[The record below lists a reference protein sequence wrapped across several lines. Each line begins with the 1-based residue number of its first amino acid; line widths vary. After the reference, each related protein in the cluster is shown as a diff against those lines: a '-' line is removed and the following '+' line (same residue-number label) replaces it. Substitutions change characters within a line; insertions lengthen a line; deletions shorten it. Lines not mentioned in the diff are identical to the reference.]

1 MPRSR
6 LHSVLVALLLGATS
20 PLAATATAAEDVGAY
35 LAARLAVQDGD
46 YHAAAEWY
54 DRALNADAENRE
66 LLEGLVAARMGL
78 GEIDDAAETAKK
90 LVALGG
96 KSQITDFA
104 LLAAEAGREDYEGIL
119 KAQAG
124 GRRMGDLL
132 DRLVAAWA
140 ELGAGRMSVAL
151 EGFDEIAA
159 KPGMEAFGLYHKAL
173 ALGLAGDF
181 EGADAILSGT
191 VAGPIRLTKTGIFA
205 HAQILS
211 QLERNADALALL
223 DSRLGQDPDPVVD
236 ALRARLTAGEPVP
249 FDSVRS
255 AKDGLAEVFF
265 TMANALSGE
274 AAIGYTYLHARIAM
288 YLNPRHH
295 DAVLLSAGL
304 LESQGQHDFAAE
316 TFALIPADDP
326 AYSIAEIG
334 RADSLFRADRKD
346 EAVAAL
352 QALATTHGKF
362 FIVQS
367 ALGDALRR
375 TERFAE
381 CVTAYDAAEALVP
394 KIEERHWAL
403 FYSRGVCHERQLQW
417 DPAEADFREALKLYP
432 DQPQVLNYL
441 GYSFV
446 DRGVNLDEALG
457 MIERAVA
464 AEPESGYIVDSLAW
478 AFFRLGRYEEALA
491 PMERASL
498 LEPVD
503 PVVTDH
509 LGDVYWAVGRVREA
523 EFQWRR
529 ALSLNPT
536 EKDAAR
542 IRQKLELGLDAV
554 MELEGGQ
561 PLNAE
566 NAVPVDN

>member
-6 LHSVLVALLLGATS
+6 FYPVLVALLFG
-20 PLAATATAAEDVGAY
+20 TAVLQPSSTAAAEDAGAY
-35 LAARLAVQDGD
+35 LAARVAVQDGD
-46 YHAAAEWY
+46 YRAAADWF
-54 DRALNADAENRE
+54 DRALVADDQNRQ
-66 LLEGLVAARMGL
+66 LLEGLVSSRMGL
-78 GEIDDAAETAKK
+78 GEVDLAEDAAKK

-96 KSQITDFA
+96 KSQISDFA
-104 LLAAEAGREDYEGIL
+104 LLAADAGRQDYEAIL
-119 KAQAG
+119 KAQTD

-140 ELGAGRMSVAL
+140 QIGAGRMSDAL
-151 EGFDEIAA
+151 KEFDAIAE

-191 VAGPIRLTKTGIFA
+191 AVGPIQLTKTGIFA

-223 DSRLGQDPDPVVD
+223 DSRLGKEPDPVTD
-236 ALRARLTAGEPVP
+236 ALRARLAAGEPVP
-249 FDSVRS
+249 FDSIRS
-255 AKDGLAEVFF
+255 PKDGLAEVFF
-265 TMANALSGE
+265 TMATALSGE
-274 AAIGYTYLHARIAM
+274 AAVGYTYLHARIAM
-288 YLNPRHH
+288 YLNPRHN

-316 TFALIPADDP
+316 VFGLIPKDDP
-326 AYSIAEIG
+326 AFPIAEIG

-346 EAVAAL
+346 DAVAAL
-352 QALATTHGKF
+352 QALAKTHGGF

-367 ALGDALRR
+367 TLGDAMRR

-381 CVTAYDAAEALVP
+381 CVTAYDAAAALVP
-394 KIEERHWAL
+394 KIEERHWVL
-403 FYSRGVCHERQLQW
+403 FYGRAICYERQSLW
-417 DPAEADFREALKLYP
+417 EPAEKDFRKALDLNP
-432 DQPQVLNYL
+432 EQPQVLNYL

-457 MIERAVA
+457 MIERAVK
-464 AEPESGYIVDSLAW
+464 AEPDSGYIVDSLAW
-478 AFFRLGRYEEALA
+478 ALFRLGRYEEALA

-509 LGDVYWAVGRVREA
+509 LGDVYWGVGRVREA
-523 EFQWRR
+523 EFQWHR
-529 ALSLNPT
+529 ALSLNPA

-542 IRQKLELGLDAV
+542 IRKKLELGLDAV
-554 MELEGGQ
+554 MAEEGTK
-561 PLNAE
+561 PLNAD

>member
-6 LHSVLVALLLGATS
+6 RYPVLLVLFFMAAGSVTAPVAG
-20 PLAATATAAEDVGAY
+20 AEDAGAY

-46 YHAAAEWY
+46 YRSAADWY
-54 DRALNADAENRE
+54 DRALRSDTDNRQ
-66 LLEGLVAARMGL
+66 LMEGLVAARMGL
-78 GEIDDAAETAKK
+78 GEIELAEETAKS

-96 KSQITDFA
+96 KSQVTDFA

-119 KAQAG
+119 KAQAD

-140 ELGAGRMSVAL
+140 QLGAGRMSGAL
-151 EGFDEIAA
+151 EDFDAIAA

-181 EGADAILSGT
+181 EGADAILSGQA
-191 VAGPIRLTKTGIFA
+191 AGPISLTKTGVFA

-223 DSRLGQDPDPVVD
+223 DRTLGKEPDPIVD
-236 ALRARLTAGEPVP
+236 ALRARLSAGEPVP
-249 FDSVRS
+249 FDTIRS
-255 AKDGLAEVFF
+255 AKDGMAEVFF
-265 TMANALSGE
+265 TMANALAGE
-274 AAIGYTYLHARIAM
+274 AAVGYTYLHGRIAM
-288 YLNPRHH
+288 YLNPRHD
-295 DAVLLSAGL
+295 DAILLSAGL

-316 TFALIPADDP
+316 TFALIAKDDVAFP
-326 AYSIAEIG
+326 IAEIG

-352 QALATTHGKF
+352 QALALTHGQF

-367 ALGDALRR
+367 SLADALRR
-375 TERFAE
+375 TEKFPE
-381 CVTAYDAAEALVP
+381 CVAAYDKTEALIP
-394 KIEERHWAL
+394 KIEERHWVL
-403 FYSRGVCHERQLQW
+403 FYSRGVCYDRQSQW
-417 DPAEADFREALKLYP
+417 APAEADFRKALKLYP

-464 AEPESGYIVDSLAW
+464 AQPDSGYIVDSLAW
-478 AFFRLGRYEEALA
+478 ALFRLGRYDDALVH
-491 PMERASL
+491 MERASL

-503 PVVTDH
+503 AVVTDH
-509 LGDVYWAVGRVREA
+509 LGDVYWAVGRIREA

-529 ALSLNPT
+529 ALSLDPT
-536 EKDAAR
+536 EKDAGR
-542 IRQKLELGLDAV
+542 IRQKLDLGLDAV
-554 MELEGGQ
+554 LTSEGAQ
-561 PLNAE
+561 PIN
-566 NAVPVDN
+566 PVEAAGGN

>member
-6 LHSVLVALLLGATS
+6 LYPVLVALFVGTS
-20 PLAATATAAEDVGAY
+20 GVYGSAVAAAEDAGAY
-35 LAARLAVQDGD
+35 LAARAAVQDGD
-46 YHAAAEWY
+46 YRAASDWF
-54 DRALNADAENRE
+54 DRALAADGKNRQ

-78 GEIDDAAETAKK
+78 GDVDRAEEAAKK

-96 KSQITDFA
+96 KSQISDFA
-104 LLAAEAGREDYEGIL
+104 LLAAEAGREDYEAIL
-119 KAQAG
+119 KAQTD

-140 ELGAGRMSVAL
+140 QIGAGRMSEAL
-151 EGFDEIAA
+151 DEFDAIAK

-191 VAGPIRLTKTGIFA
+191 AEGPIQLTKTGVFA

-211 QLERNADALALL
+211 QLERNADAIALL
-223 DSRLGQDPDPVVD
+223 DSRLGKDPDPVAD
-236 ALRARLTAGEPVP
+236 ELRARLAAGEPVP

-274 AAIGYTYLHARIAM
+274 AAVGYTYLHARIAM

-295 DAVLLSAGL
+295 DAILLSAGL
-304 LESQGQHDFAAE
+304 LETQGQHEFAAE
-316 TFALIPADDP
+316 TFGLIPKEDS
-326 AYSIAEIG
+326 AYPIAEIG

-346 EAVAAL
+346 DAVAAL
-352 QALATTHGKF
+352 RALAKTHGGF

-367 ALGDALRR
+367 SLGDAMRR

-381 CVTAYDAAEALVP
+381 CVTAYDAAAALVP
-394 KIEERHWAL
+394 KIEARHWVL
-403 FYSRGVCHERQLQW
+403 FYSRGVCYERQAMW
-417 DPAEADFREALKLYP
+417 EPAEADLRKALELNP

-446 DRGVNLDEALG
+446 DRGENLDEALG
-457 MIERAVA
+457 MIQRAVT
-464 AEPESGYIVDSLAW
+464 AEPDSGYIVDSLAW
-478 AFFRLGRYEEALA
+478 ALFRMGRHAEALP

-529 ALSLNPT
+529 ALSLDPA
-536 EKDAAR
+536 EKDAIR
-542 IRQKLELGLDAV
+542 IRQKLEIGLDAV
-554 MELEGGQ
+554 MADEGAK
-561 PLNAE
+561 PLNADD
-566 NAVPVDN
+566 AVPIDN

>member
-6 LHSVLVALLLGATS
+6 RYPVLVALFTG
-20 PLAATATAAEDVGAY
+20 LAGFHGNSAAAAEDAGAY
-35 LAARLAVQDGD
+35 LAAQVAVQDAD
-46 YHAAAEWY
+46 YRAASDWF
-54 DRALNADAENRE
+54 DRALRVDGENRQ

-78 GEIDDAAETAKK
+78 GEIDRAEEAAKK

-96 KSQITDFA
+96 KSQISDFA
-104 LLAAEAGREDYEGIL
+104 LVAAEAGREDYAAIL
-119 KAQAG
+119 KAQAD
-124 GRRMGDLL
+124 GRRIGDLL

-140 ELGAGRMSVAL
+140 QIGAGQMSEAL
-151 EGFDEIAA
+151 KEFDAIAE

-181 EGADAILSGT
+181 EGADAILSGKA
-191 VAGPIRLTKTGIFA
+191 AGPIQLTKTGVFA

-211 QLERNADALALL
+211 QLERNADAIALL
-223 DSRLGQDPDPVVD
+223 DSRLGTEPDPVVD
-236 ALRARLTAGEPVP
+236 ALRARLAAGEPVP

-274 AAIGYTYLHARIAM
+274 AAVGYTYLHSRIAM

-304 LESQGQHDFAAE
+304 LESQDQHDFAAE
-316 TFALIPADDP
+316 TFGLIPKDDP
-326 AYSIAEIG
+326 AYPIAEIG

-346 EAVAAL
+346 DAVAAL
-352 QALATTHGKF
+352 RALAETHGGF

-367 ALGDALRR
+367 SLGDAFRR

-381 CVTAYDAAEALVP
+381 CVTAYDAAEALVRKVEP
-394 KIEERHWAL
+394 RHWAL
-403 FYSRGVCHERQLQW
+403 FYSRGVCYERQMLW
-417 DPAEADFREALKLYP
+417 EPAEKDLRKALELNP

-457 MIERAVA
+457 MIERAVK
-464 AEPESGYIVDSLAW
+464 AEPDSGYIVDSLAW
-478 AFFRLGRYEEALA
+478 ALFRMGRYAEALA

-503 PVVTDH
+503 AVVTDH

-523 EFQWRR
+523 EFQWQR
-529 ALSLNPT
+529 ALSLDPA
-536 EKDAAR
+536 EKDATR
-542 IRQKLELGLDAV
+542 IRKKLEVGLDAV
-554 MELEGGQ
+554 MAEEGQ
-561 PLNAE
+561 KPLAGDD
-566 NAVPVDN
+566 AAAIDN

>member
-6 LHSVLVALLLGATS
+6 LYPVFVALFVGTAGLH
-20 PLAATATAAEDVGAY
+20 AAAAQTQDAGAY
-35 LAARLAVQDGD
+35 LAARVAVQDGD
-46 YHAAAEWY
+46 YRAAAEWY
-54 DRALNADAENRE
+54 DRALIVDGENRQ
-66 LLEGLVAARMGL
+66 LLDGLIAARMGL
-78 GEIDDAAETAKK
+78 GDISLAEAAAKK
-90 LVALGG
+90 LVSLGG
-96 KSQITDFA
+96 KSQISDFA
-104 LLAAEAGREDYEGIL
+104 LLAAQAGREDYEGIL
-119 KAQAG
+119 KAQAD
-124 GRRMGDLL
+124 GRRLGDLL

-140 ELGAGRMSVAL
+140 QIGAGRMSDAL
-151 EGFDEIAA
+151 KEFDAIAA

-181 EGADAILSGT
+181 EGADAILSGKA
-191 VAGPIRLTKTGIFA
+191 AGPIQLTRTGVFA

-223 DSRLGQDPDPVVD
+223 DSRLGKEPDPVAD
-236 ALRARLTAGEPVP
+236 ALRARLAAGEPVP

-274 AAIGYTYLHARIAM
+274 AALGYTYLHSRIAM
-288 YLNPRHH
+288 YLNPRHD
-295 DAVLLSAGL
+295 DAILLSAGL
-304 LESQGQHDFAAE
+304 LESQGQYDFAAE
-316 TFALIPADDP
+316 TFALIAKDNL
-326 AYSIAEIG
+326 AYPIAEIG

-346 EAVAAL
+346 DAVAAL
-352 QALATTHGKF
+352 QALAKTHGGY

-367 ALGDALRR
+367 SLGDAYRR

-394 KIEERHWAL
+394 KIEARHWAL
-403 FYSRGVCHERQLQW
+403 FYSRGVCYERQSLW
-417 DPAEADFREALKLYP
+417 VPAETDLRKALELNP

-457 MIERAVA
+457 MIERAVK

-478 AFFRLGRYEEALA
+478 ALFRMGRYKEALA

-529 ALSLNPT
+529 ALSLDPT

-554 MELEGGQ
+554 MAQEGQ
-561 PLNAE
+561 KPLDGNDA
-566 NAVPVDN
+566 AAVDN